1 MTNHKQNFNLKRISL
16 LSLVVILVNLCISIE
31 VHAQSISNKTRVI
44 ICTDMSNEPDDQ
56 QSLVRALLYS
66 NELDIEGILAT
77 TSCFKRSSP
86 DIQAIRRVI
95 DAYDKVHPNLLLHS
109 ADYPSAAYLRSISKS
124 GVDGYGMS
132 AATMNLNNEGI
143 DLIISVIDKDD
154 PRPVWI
160 LSWGGSNNLGG
171 AVMKVKNTRTEAE
184 VEKFISKIRGYE
196 IAIQDDGQA
205 YIMHNFPD
213 AKLIAS
219 ILQFKGMSKTTPSF
233 NAWPESWGGNNDILN
248 ASWVSL
254 NIQTNHG
261 ALGQEYLNADF
272 LFEGDSPSFLY
283 LIPNGLG
290 SPEHPEYGSWGG
302 RFNTSRSLN
311 PRTGT
316 GNYTVDPK
324 LDAYKDY
331 SMFTEANDTW
341 AYDNGTKITTYTN
354 NQYAPVFRWREA
366 YQYDMQARMDWCVN
380 PYNQANHPPVA
391 VFDGELEQTVEPD
404 ATVNLSAA
412 RSSDPDGNTLT
423 YNWAYYKE
431 AGTCTENLN
440 ITNTTNS
447 NASFI
452 VPQTSSDVTIHIIL
466 SVTDNGS
473 PALTRYKRIIYRVQK
488 QIPSGLHQ
496 LDTTPSFLFS
506 NPVKIGEIL
515 KIKSEENSTVK
526 IYDIQGRL
534 LYTNILTNGMIE
546 LPNSIHQ
553 GIYLVSIESFSN
565 TLTTKLIV
573 N

>member
-1 MTNHKQNFNLKRISL
+1 MTNHKQNFNLKRIPL
-16 LSLVVILVNLCISIE
+16 LSLIFILVNLCNSIE
-31 VHAQSISNKTRVI
+31 VYAQSVSNKTRVI
-44 ICTDMSNEPDDQ
+44 ICTDISNEPDDQ

-66 NELDIEGILAT
+66 NEFDIEGILAT
-77 TSCFKRSSP
+77 TSCHKQSSP
-86 DIQAIRRVI
+86 DIQAILSVI

-132 AATMNLNNEGI
+132 GAMMNLNNEGI
-143 DLIISVIDKDD
+143 DLIISAIDKDD

-160 LSWGGSNNLGG
+160 ISWGGSNNLGG

-205 YIMHNFPD
+205 YIMNNFPD

-219 ILQFKGMSKTTPSF
+219 VLQFKGMSKTVPSF
-233 NAWPESWGGNNDILN
+233 NAWPESWGGNDDILS
-248 ASWVSL
+248 ASWVSIH
-254 NIQTNHG
+254 IQTNHG
-261 ALGQEYLNADF
+261 ALGQEYPNAVY
-272 LFEGDSPSFLY
+272 LFEGDSPSLLY

-302 RFNTSRSLN
+302 RFNPSRSIK

-316 GNYTVDPK
+316 SHNTVDQK
-324 LDAYKDY
+324 LNTYKDY
-331 SMFTEANDTW
+331 SMYTEAKDTW
-341 AYDNGTKITTYTN
+341 AYDNGTNITTYTN
-354 NQYAPVFRWREA
+354 NEYAPVFRWREA

-380 PYNQANHPPVA
+380 PYNEANHPPVA
-391 VFDGELEQTVEPD
+391 VFDCELEQTVEPGT
-404 ATVNLSAA
+404 AVNLSAA
-412 RSSDPDGNTLT
+412 GSSDPDGNTLT

-440 ITNTTNS
+440 ITNTTSS

-488 QIPSGLHQ
+488 QNPTGLHQ
-496 LDTTPSFLFS
+496 FDTTQSFLFS
-506 NPVKIGEIL
+506 NPIKIGEIL

-526 IYDIQGRL
+526 IYDIQGIL
-534 LYTNILTNGMIE
+534 LYTNRLTNGMIE

-553 GIYLVSIESFSN
+553 GIYLISIESFSN